1 MRAQP
6 HWIRRV
12 NQARDMSLWVA
23 LASANLRRDLAA
35 VRAFQKHTTEPD
47 EGGNSPED

>member
-1 MRAQP
+1 
-6 HWIRRV
+6 
-12 NQARDMSLWVA
+12 MSLWVA

-47 EGGNSPED
+47 EVAIRRRIDEA